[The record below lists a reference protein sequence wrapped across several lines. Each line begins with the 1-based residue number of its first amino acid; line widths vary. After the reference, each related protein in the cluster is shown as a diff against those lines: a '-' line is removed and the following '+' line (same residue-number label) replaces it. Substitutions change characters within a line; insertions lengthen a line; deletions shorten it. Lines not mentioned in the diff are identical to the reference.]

1 MFQTRIVQWADGVM
15 TRFDEMALFT
25 VKVMR
30 PAVRPSANGT
40 VVPVDGG
47 WRLDLLTVGTG
58 RSVCATR
65 KYGAGQE

>member
-40 VVPVDGG
+40 VVPVDGHTSLVAGPLVLAPANTTLG
-47 WRLDLLTVGTG
+47 WIL
-58 RSVCATR
+58 A
-65 KYGAGQE
+65 